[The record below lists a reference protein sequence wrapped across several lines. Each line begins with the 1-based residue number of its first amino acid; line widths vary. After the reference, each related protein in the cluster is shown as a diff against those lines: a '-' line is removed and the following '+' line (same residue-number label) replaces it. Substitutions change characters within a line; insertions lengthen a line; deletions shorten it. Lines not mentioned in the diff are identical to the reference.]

1 MVDTVVDIL
10 LVEDREEDAEMALMA
25 LEEQHIS
32 NTVKWVKDGQE
43 ALDYLFAKGQYAER
57 ESRIRPKVVL
67 LDLKMPKVGGLEV
80 LRQLREN
87 PHTKDIPVVILTTSK
102 DDGDL
107 KKAYAYGANSY
118 IVKPVDFVQFS
129 SAIRDLGLY
138 WVVLNQPPI

>member
-1 MVDTVVDIL
+1 MVNTVVDIL

-32 NTVKWVKDGQE
+32 NTIKWVKDGQE
-43 ALDYLFAKGQYAER
+43 ALDYLFANGKYAER
-57 ESRIRPKVVL
+57 KNSMRPRVVL

-80 LRQLREN
+80 LQQLRDD
-87 PHTKDIPVVILTTSK
+87 PRTKDIPVVILTTSK

-107 KKAYAYGANSY
+107 KTAYAYGANSY